1 MQDLGMGE
9 MFAEGKSKVHIHVNT
24 KSEFKW
30 LLQRLIVKVGENKG
44 WDVLF
49 GKIPLVEIPKID
61 HLLQENS
68 CVMYTDIAL
77 DETGDDA
84 SKCDHISMDVDVES
98 KGDIVQQPDVGSDV
112 AEKPKCSDYEMDS
125 HIGSDKSATKK
136 NNESS
141 GTEDSSKDSSISSGN
156 FWK

>member
-1 MQDLGMGE
+1 M
-9 MFAEGKSKVHIHVNT
+9 
-24 KSEFKW
+24 
-30 LLQRLIVKVGENKG
+30 KVGENKG

-61 HLLQENS
+61 HLLQENG

-112 AEKPKCSDYEMDS
+112 AEKPKCSDYKMDS

-136 NNESS
+136 
-141 GTEDSSKDSSISSGN
+141 K
-156 FWK
+156 

>member
-1 MQDLGMGE
+1 

-24 KSEFKW
+24 KSEFKR

-49 GKIPLVEIPKID
+49 GKILLIEIPKID
-61 HLLQENS
+61 HLLQENG

-77 DETGDDA
+77 DNTGDDA
-84 SKCDHISMDVDVES
+84 SKCEHVSMDVDVES
-98 KGDIVQQPDVGSDV
+98 KGDIVQQSDVGSDI
-112 AEKPKCSDYEMDS
+112 AEKPKCSDYEIDS

-136 NNESS
+136 KNY
-141 GTEDSSKDSSISSGN
+141 DVKV
-156 FWK
+156 